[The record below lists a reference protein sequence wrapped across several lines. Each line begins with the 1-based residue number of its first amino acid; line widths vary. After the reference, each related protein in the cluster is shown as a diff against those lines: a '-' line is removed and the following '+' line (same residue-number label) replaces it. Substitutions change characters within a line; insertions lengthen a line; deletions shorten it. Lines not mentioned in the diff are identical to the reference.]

1 MENVRAPRLGPV
13 EATTSVLK
21 KYATFSGRARRSEFW
36 WANLVF
42 VLIYVASLMMDS
54 LLGAEFISLIVI
66 IGLFLPMLAVSV
78 RRLHDTDR
86 SGWWLLLGIIPL
98 LGDILLIV
106 WFASDST
113 GDNRFGPFPKWAA
126 PIPAI

>member
-1 MENVRAPRLGPV
+1 MSA
-13 EATTSVLK
+13 LK

-36 WANLVF
+36 WAYLAS
-42 VLIYVASLMMDS
+42 VLLYVAALVVDS
-54 LLGAEFISLIVI
+54 IVGTEVISIIVL

-86 SGWWLLLGIIPL
+86 SGWWVLIGVIPL
-98 LGDILLIV
+98 VGDILFIV
-106 WFASDST
+106 WAASDST

-126 PIPAI
+126 PVSAI